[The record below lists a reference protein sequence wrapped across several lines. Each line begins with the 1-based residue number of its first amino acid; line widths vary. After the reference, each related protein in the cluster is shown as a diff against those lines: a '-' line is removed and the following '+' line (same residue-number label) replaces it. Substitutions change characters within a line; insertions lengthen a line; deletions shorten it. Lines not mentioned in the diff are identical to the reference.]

1 MAVPQLRARVY
12 GGGSVRCKDGP
23 PRRGRLLPSRAGS
36 PAGGGG
42 IGGGGGKDDGVGL
55 DPVERLVAKLFPKAY
70 GAEKPF
76 GLDRISVE
84 QFPDQY
90 PSRADLVN
98 AAPVAGDSK
107 DVALF
112 RPLLEQTSLERA
124 RLQACFDSSTRGSGG
139 FEEAAF
145 RAACEGK
152 GACVVLGKTCSG
164 CLFGGYT
171 AKGWIGLGDE
181 RNEVSAFLFCS
192 EDGGKMW
199 EKLPKVGGGALAL
212 LDKPGRGVQF
222 GPDGLRVPLDG
233 RPVAYSRLGTYYAK
247 RTRAA
252 SRTSLF
258 GVGETGQADLE
269 WLKVFCDADQT
280 STARGSFLFGY

>member
-1 MAVPQLRARVY
+1 MLRAAA
-12 GGGSVRCKDGP
+12 P
-23 PRRGRLLPSRAGS
+23 PRPPGRRNPALGRGRSARRRVPPPPRA
-36 PAGGGG
+36 AAED
-42 IGGGGGKDDGVGL
+42 DDGGL
-55 DPVERLVAKLFPKAY
+55 DPVEKLVAKLFPKAY
-70 GAEKPF
+70 RADKPF

-90 PSRADLVN
+90 PSRSDLVN
-98 AAPVAGDSK
+98 AAPVAGDAR

-112 RPLLEQTSLERA
+112 RPLLEQTSLERC
-124 RLQACFDSSTRGSGG
+124 RLDMCFDSARDGG
-139 FEEAAF
+139 FEVAAF

-152 GACVVLGKTCSG
+152 GACVVLGKTRGG

-181 RNEVSAFLFCS
+181 RNEVSAFLFC
-192 EDGGKMW
+192 DVGGSGKAW

-212 LDKPGRGVQF
+212 LDKPGRGIQF

-247 RTRAA
+247 RAGGGGRGST
-252 SRTSLF
+252 LF
-258 GVGETGQADLE
+258 APGEDGQAELE
-269 WLKVFCDADQT
+269 WLRVYCDADQK